1 MLGCELERLKRGCT
15 SSCGSG
21 IRERQSVAERR
32 VEGLKSQHSTAR
44 VKSTS
49 VKASKQFISSPKATE
64 KSCVNNEPKPHPS
77 PELHPHSSTCG
88 GKPKLWSAG
97 VSMASLLLV
106 VQGLTHTRSP
116 LIPELLL
123 QNISLFLFKP
133 WNEPVFTS
141 AFRYCSL
148 FSWNLFLF
156 NSGGPKI
163 TANFL
168 QGICS
173 LKHTVWHF
181 SFSSFFYFFLSPFSL
196 RLALS
201 LLRTC
206 KCSCFWMLQG
216 KCWKWQLKWNH

>member
-1 MLGCELERLKRGCT
+1 
-15 SSCGSG
+15 
-21 IRERQSVAERR
+21 
-32 VEGLKSQHSTAR
+32 
-44 VKSTS
+44 
-49 VKASKQFISSPKATE
+49 
-64 KSCVNNEPKPHPS
+64 
-77 PELHPHSSTCG
+77 
-88 GKPKLWSAG
+88 
-97 VSMASLLLV
+97 MASLLLV
-106 VQGLTHTRSP
+106 VQGLTHSRSP

-141 AFRYCSL
+141 AFCYCSL

-181 SFSSFFYFFLSPFSL
+181 SFSSFFYFFYPPSLWDWHWVCWEHVSVVAFECCKVNAENDSLNGIIKADVLSECFWSLLCTAIVSLFSL
-196 RLALS
+196 LMHAP
-201 LLRTC
+201 
-206 KCSCFWMLQG
+206 F
-216 KCWKWQLKWNH
+216 